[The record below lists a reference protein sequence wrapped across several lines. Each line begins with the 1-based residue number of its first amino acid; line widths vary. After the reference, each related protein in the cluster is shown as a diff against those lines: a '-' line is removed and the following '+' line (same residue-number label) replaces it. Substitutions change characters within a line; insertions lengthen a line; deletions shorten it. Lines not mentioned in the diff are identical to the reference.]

1 MHLPFLTSHNFL
13 EDHALKIAKT
23 LIEGVQILHVT
34 TMQQIQLNAHA
45 EPQALWLNTVGLIQ
59 LSFVS
64 WCPKI
69 HLPSWMNRT
78 ITMMRSVEIA
88 LTRDSKTTCNQAPG
102 HLVFELPGG
111 LVL

>member
-1 MHLPFLTSHNFL
+1 MYSSVHVYRLCIYHFLHPTIFL

-69 HLPSWMNRT
+69 HLPS
-78 ITMMRSVEIA
+78 
-88 LTRDSKTTCNQAPG
+88 
-102 HLVFELPGG
+102 
-111 LVL
+111 